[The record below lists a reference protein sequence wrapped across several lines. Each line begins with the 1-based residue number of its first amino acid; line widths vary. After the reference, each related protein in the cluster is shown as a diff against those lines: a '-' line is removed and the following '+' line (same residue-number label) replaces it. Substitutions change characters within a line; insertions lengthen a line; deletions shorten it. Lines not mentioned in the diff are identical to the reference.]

1 MAVRTKKV
9 VKTTAKPAAKAE
21 KEDTSAA
28 DAEAKA
34 AAAAEREEKAAE
46 KREAREAL
54 HAEQTAEVVS
64 RYIEGDEKL
73 SVVAASLKITP
84 GKAAFLVMQ
93 HRVAEGE
100 VPAIE
105 GKDDESLL
113 KAINVQREKADEYSS
128 WGWLAA
134 RSGRSEG
141 FIKNGLEELE
151 LYTPKAENIASKRA
165 ELKPKPEPKAK
176 GETTTKPAG
185 KKRVSGNA

>member
-1 MAVRTKKV
+1 MAVAKKV
-9 VKTTAKPAAKAE
+9 VRKGATAKPAAKAE
-21 KEDTSAA
+21 KADTSAA

-34 AAAAEREEKAAE
+34 AAAAERAEKAEA

-64 RYIEGDEKL
+64 RYVEGDEKL
-73 SVVAASLKITP
+73 SVVAQSLKITP

-93 HRVAEGE
+93 YRVAEGE
-100 VPAIE
+100 VPSIE
-105 GKDDESLL
+105 GKDDEALL
-113 KAINVQREKADEYSS
+113 KAINVARLKADEYSS

-151 LYTPKAENIASKRA
+151 LYTPKAENIATKRA
-165 ELKPKPEPKAK
+165 EAKPKPEPKAK
-176 GETTTKPAG
+176 AENGKTTG

>member
-1 MAVRTKKV
+1 MAVKKV
-9 VKTTAKPAAKAE
+9 STKVAAKPAPKAAAAKPAAKT
-21 KEDTSAA
+21 D

-34 AAAAEREEKAAE
+34 AAKAASEAKAAE

-54 HAEQTAEVVS
+54 HAEQTEAVVS
-64 RYIEGDEKL
+64 RYINGDEKL
-73 SVVAASLKITP
+73 SAVAASLKITP

-100 VPAIE
+100 VPAIT

-113 KAINVQREKADEYSS
+113 KAINVARLKADEFSS

-141 FIKNGLEELE
+141 FIKVGLEAME
-151 LYTPKAENIASKRA
+151 LYTPKAENIATKRA
-165 ELKPKPEPKAK
+165 ESKPKAEPKAK
-176 GETTTKPAG
+176 AAATTGG
-185 KKRVSGNA
+185 KKRVSGNAS